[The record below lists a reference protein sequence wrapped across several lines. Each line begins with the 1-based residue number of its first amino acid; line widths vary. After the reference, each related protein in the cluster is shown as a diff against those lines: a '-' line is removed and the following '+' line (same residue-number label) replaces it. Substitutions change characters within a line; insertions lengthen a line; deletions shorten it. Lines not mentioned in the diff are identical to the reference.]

1 MGGAGDQYYGLQ
13 PIYSTNKDAI
23 DLQYTAKTKGT
34 KKGAIALNQWYTMKI
49 VYQVTADTDGNDAAT
64 VTYYLDG
71 ELLGTEKMEAE
82 VSPNAFIEIRD
93 SKRNH
98 TVDYD
103 DITIL
108 PL

>member
-1 MGGAGDQYYGLQ
+1 M
-13 PIYSTNKDAI
+13 
-23 DLQYTAKTKGT
+23 QYTAKTKGT